1 MPTTIDGF
9 GSSLRWW
16 RTTRRFSQLQLA
28 GAAEVSSRHISY
40 LETGKAQ
47 PSREMVIH
55 LANVLELPLR
65 DQNLLLHEA
74 GYAPAFS
81 QQDLDA
87 PEMDDVRRVLAW
99 ILAAHSPNPALV
111 VDRRGEVVDA
121 NPAAFRLLDQ
131 LVDADSE
138 ALRPTLNAHRLVLHP
153 DGIRPRSDN
162 WAEVAANVLQRLE
175 REQAHRPADEAL
187 ADLLAEILTYPGVTE
202 LRRNTELPTGSDL
215 LVTLQATSKAG
226 EQIRLVSTIAT
237 IGAPYD
243 VTLDE
248 LRLETF
254 FPGDEATAATLTQWS
269 AAEPSEGS
277 AGAAADLGP
286 DPDTPPAV
294 REIG

>member
-9 GSSLRWW
+9 GPSLRWW

-28 GAAEVSSRHISY
+28 GVAEVSSRHISY
-40 LETGKAQ
+40 LETGKAK

-55 LANVLELPLR
+55 LANVLEIPLR
-65 DQNLLLHEA
+65 DQNVLLHAA
-74 GYAPAFS
+74 GFAPVFS

-99 ILAAHSPNPALV
+99 ILAAHAPNPALV

-121 NPAAFRLLDQ
+121 NPAALRLLDE
-131 LVDADSE
+131 LVDEDSP
-138 ALRPTLNAHRLVLHP
+138 ALGPTLNANRLVLHP
-153 DGIRPRSDN
+153 EGVRPRTDN
-162 WAEVAANVLQRLE
+162 WAEVAANILQRLE

-187 ADLLAEILTYPGVTE
+187 ADLLAEVLAYPGSAE
-202 LRRNTELPTGSDL
+202 LRRSTELPTGSDL
-215 LVTLQATSKAG
+215 LVTLRATSRSGAR
-226 EQIRLVSTIAT
+226 IRLVSTIAT

-254 FPGDEATAATLTQWS
+254 FPGDEATAAILARW
-269 AAEPSEGS
+269 G
-277 AGAAADLGP
+277 
-286 DPDTPPAV
+286 DTTPATSSV
-294 REIG
+294 

>member
-1 MPTTIDGF
+1 M
-9 GSSLRWW
+9 LRWW
-16 RTTRRFSQLQLA
+16 RTTRRYSQLQLA

-55 LANVLELPLR
+55 LAKVLELPLR

-74 GYAPAFS
+74 GFAPVFS
-81 QQDLDA
+81 EQDLDA

-99 ILAAHSPNPALV
+99 ILEAHSPNPALV

-121 NPAAFRLLDQ
+121 NPAALRLLDE

-138 ALRPTLNAHRLVLHP
+138 ALAPPLNAHRVVLHP
-153 DGIRPRSDN
+153 DGIAPRTDN

-187 ADLLAEILTYPGVTE
+187 AALLAEMLAIPATAE
-202 LRRNTELPTGSDL
+202 LRRSTELPSGADL
-215 LVTLQATSKAG
+215 LVTLRATTAG
-226 EQIRLVSTIAT
+226 GDRIRLVSTIAT

-254 FPGDEATAATLTQWS
+254 FPGDEETAAVLARWQVDDRTTVGET
-269 AAEPSEGS
+269 A
-277 AGAAADLGP
+277 
-286 DPDTPPAV
+286 
-294 REIG
+294 

>member
-16 RTTRRFSQLQLA
+16 RTTRRYSQLQLA

-55 LANVLELPLR
+55 LAKVLELPLR

-74 GYAPAFS
+74 GFAPAFTE
-81 QQDLDA
+81 QDLDA

-111 VDRRGEVVDA
+111 VDRRGDVVDA
-121 NPAAFRLLDQ
+121 NPAAFRLLDE
-131 LVDADSE
+131 LVAQDSPS
-138 ALRPTLNAHRLVLHP
+138 LTPTLNAHRIVLHP
-153 DGIRPRSDN
+153 DGIRPRTEN
-162 WAEVAANVLQRLE
+162 WSEVAANVLQRLE

-187 ADLLAEILTYPGVTE
+187 ADLLAEILTYPDLAK
-202 LRRNTELPTGSDL
+202 LRRSTELPTGSDL
-215 LVTLQATSKAG
+215 LVTLRATG
-226 EQIRLVSTIAT
+226 RHGDDLRLVSTIAT

-254 FPGDEATAATLTQWS
+254 FPGDDQTAAVLARWH
-269 AAEPSEGS
+269 ADD
-277 AGAAADLGP
+277 AAAVGETD
-286 DPDTPPAV
+286 
-294 REIG
+294 